1 MHFTLFITNDYL
13 FENIYIIWK
22 DNQYMTFHEGYMAV
36 GSIATAIIAIIIFVQ
51 IYLLTRQTNELKRT
65 NELAHSP
72 RIVPRQMQSSTTDS
86 VAIMSIQNVGTASA
100 INIDITLKSK
110 TDSQPVRLIAL
121 IPMQAYQEMSKNLII
136 KERIPIPLLTAKKG
150 DMIEIIGTYENV
162 KGEKKDIN
170 DKFSVNE
177 IAPYGTESL

>member
-1 MHFTLFITNDYL
+1 
-13 FENIYIIWK
+13 
-22 DNQYMTFHEGYMAV
+22 MTFHEGYLAV
-36 GSIATAIIAIIIFVQ
+36 GSIATAIIAAIIFVQ
-51 IYLLTRQTNELKRT
+51 IYLLTRQTNQLKRT

-72 RIVPRQMQSSTTDS
+72 RIVPRQMQSTTTDS

-121 IPMQAYQEMSKNLII
+121 TPMQAYQEMSKTPVI
-136 KERIPIPLLTAKKG
+136 KERIPIPLLTAKQG
-150 DMIEIIGTYENV
+150 DIIEIVGTYENV
-162 KGEKKDIN
+162 KGEKVDVD

-177 IAPYGTESL
+177 IAPYGPGSEDSNK